1 MPPSCSFCG
10 STEHNIR
17 RCNSRMV
24 PIIYNNI
31 LRIYREVVARGGGC
45 VLFTRTIHQQFNLR
59 DLKVVGVRYFGLRSA
74 ELKNSYA
81 ILIWNRFCRLHPATP
96 IVGEWLQPREQPFW
110 TIDRQGGDPALL
122 EVANNMLQLQ
132 GITGADYVPAEDEY
146 IPINLNQQFEAA
158 AEQSIQKFHINTLLY
173 CQESDEELDT
183 ETECPICYDP
193 VKLQDSVTLNCNHQY
208 CYTCVSSIC
217 QNHKNPY
224 ANPGCALCREP
235 MSMFYV
241 KTDDMFDQLLK
252 HCYL

>member
-17 RCNSRMV
+17 RCNSGMV

-31 LRIYREVVARGGGC
+31 LRIYREVVMRGESIG
-45 VLFTRTIHQQFNLR
+45 LFTRTVLRRFNLR
-59 DLKVVGVRYFGLRSA
+59 DLRVVGVRYARLPATANKSD
-74 ELKNSYA
+74 YA
-81 ILIWNRFCRLHPATP
+81 ILLWNYFCRIQAAPAPP
-96 IVGEWLQPREQPFW
+96 IVGEWLQPREYPFW
-110 TIDRQGGDPALL
+110 TIDRQGEPNLL

-132 GITGADYVPAEDEY
+132 GIANYVPAADEF
-146 IPINLNQQFEAA
+146 IPLNLAQQFEAVV
-158 AEQSIQKFHINTLLY
+158 EEPIKKYHINTLLY
-173 CQESDEELDT
+173 CQESDEEL
-183 ETECPICYDP
+183 EKESECPICYDP
-193 VKLQDSVTLNCNHQY
+193 IKLQDSVTLNCNHQY
-208 CYTCVSSIC
+208 CYTCVSTVC
-217 QNHKNPY
+217 QTHKNPH